1 MTQYNTLNVKLFNSQ
16 LNKLKSA
23 IKNAIEV
30 TLNLSSNIV
39 ADSNDENNFLH
50 KLLLTNTQ
58 VSRLRK
64 AFANNFSANIKLSKI
79 QLHKIGQWGGFLS
92 KLLGP
97 LLYTGLPIITNVLE
111 PLAKSILIPLGLTT
125 AASATDAANH
135 KKRFVSSFIILIIS
149 NEEMEDIMKIV
160 KPLEDS
166 GLLIKVVHETIKN
179 EPKEQKGR
187 FLSMLLGTLGTSLL
201 GNLLTGKGTI
211 TASEG
216 TIRASEN
223 F

>member
-79 QLHKIGQWGGFLS
+79 QLHKIGQ
-92 KLLGP
+92 
-97 LLYTGLPIITNVLE
+97 
-111 PLAKSILIPLGLTT
+111 
-125 AASATDAANH
+125 
-135 KKRFVSSFIILIIS
+135 
-149 NEEMEDIMKIV
+149 
-160 KPLEDS
+160 
-166 GLLIKVVHETIKN
+166 
-179 EPKEQKGR
+179 
-187 FLSMLLGTLGTSLL
+187 
-201 GNLLTGKGTI
+201 
-211 TASEG
+211 
-216 TIRASEN
+216 
-223 F
+223 